1 MNLYDLTE
9 GKGKKKSAN
18 GKDDYVKVKE
28 NFEIV
33 YEKIN
38 EAQDAWHGEQTD
50 EWHGGGTDN
59 WHGQG
64 DAWHSVEEA
73 APDTATL
80 DKVQKKPAVPNRER
94 DPGAFA
100 TRSHI
105 RDMEQ
110 RHTAWDRIQQELEDE
125 FYARH
130 PELDDRNKAV
140 EEDND
145 LAGALTGLSG
155 VAATTAPEN
164 NLSPVGSGT
173 VDEELEHEV
182 GFSVDSEAAYRAVM
196 SRFGDSIEHRA
207 DGVMYAPRELWSAIE
222 QVAFDADGV
231 GAEEDAG
238 LDMAEDQHSD
248 FGGEDSI
255 RVWENIDD
263 RLDMEEK
270 MSIFESWSRGQLNE
284 SADEHKLEYFRSLEH
299 YSSNPV
305 VGKTYIV
312 VPLALSHQL
321 RALSVPEK
329 CKYLGFKNHMHLV
342 ENQVGDVKKYPYAP
356 FRPNSS
362 FICFFFDSINKY
374 NQFRSSISVKFNL
387 SLSDINEELNTG
399 GSNQEPASDSTSP
412 VGGVAEGSLNEFA
425 PDGFN
430 DGEDPFDPD
439 TAQDA
444 YDDGVRKGVSLS
456 DNVDLARAMAINY
469 WHMRNNGL
477 YKQYFAKGFK
487 VGREDKIQWANTNY
501 GTNLKLMKDGSIRR
515 DEQGVAEGSLELE
528 EQFDIIE
535 SMIEYWAE
543 QHNVD
548 SEVIWEDLE
557 SVDDEELLSEAEAW
571 QTSKG
576 KNKNGGLNKKGVSSY
591 RHSHP
596 GSHLQTA
603 VTTKPSKLKK
613 GSKASK
619 RRKSFCARMKGMKKH
634 RTGAKTKHDPN
645 SRINK
650 SLRKWHCE

>member
-73 APDTATL
+73 APNTATL

-110 RHTAWDRIQQELEDE
+110 RHTAWDLIQQELEDE

-173 VDEELEHEV
+173 VDEGLEHEV

-207 DGVMYAPRELWSAIE
+207 DGVMYAPREVWSRIE

-238 LDMAEDQHSD
+238 PDMAEDQHSD
-248 FGGEDSI
+248 FGSEDSI

-374 NQFRSSISVKFNL
+374 NQFRSSILVKFNL
-387 SLSDINEELNTG
+387 SLNDINEELNAG

-412 VGGVAEGSLNEFA
+412 VGGGGASVEESKESEIT
-425 PDGFN
+425 
-430 DGEDPFDPD
+430 EDV
-439 TAQDA
+439 
-444 YDDGVRKGVSLS
+444 Y
-456 DNVDLARAMAINY
+456 
-469 WHMRNNGL
+469 
-477 YKQYFAKGFK
+477 
-487 VGREDKIQWANTNY
+487 
-501 GTNLKLMKDGSIRR
+501 
-515 DEQGVAEGSLELE
+515 
-528 EQFDIIE
+528 E
-535 SMIEYWAE
+535 SRIY
-543 QHNVD
+543 
-548 SEVIWEDLE
+548 
-557 SVDDEELLSEAEAW
+557 
-571 QTSKG
+571 
-576 KNKNGGLNKKGVSSY
+576 
-591 RHSHP
+591 
-596 GSHLQTA
+596 
-603 VTTKPSKLKK
+603 
-613 GSKASK
+613 
-619 RRKSFCARMKGMKKH
+619 RMKLAGYF
-634 RTGAKTKHDPN
+634 
-645 SRINK
+645 
-650 SLRKWHCE
+650 E